1 MEHCTD
7 CEDII
12 KKMDDDLWFR
22 MDESQKFDRFFWK
35 NAPLREELIKFLKT
49 EYGTLKYWNTT

>member
-22 MDESQKFDRFFWK
+22 MDESQKFDRFFGKTHLCVK
-35 NAPLREELIKFLKT
+35 NSLNF
-49 EYGTLKYWNTT
+49 